1 MNTCDSSWFRLF
13 FICFFFPFSDV
24 KVPALGGA
32 EPATDSKVQEA
43 DGGTLS
49 AARET
54 QLLDGHHCGGHAGNH
69 QQTAVPS
76 TDAL

>member
-1 MNTCDSSWFRLF
+1 M
-13 FICFFFPFSDV
+13 